1 MATFIQGH
9 LPSFLQITAYVLA
22 IEILKISFTWDLGK
36 NVAHT
41 EIQILQFQKPNVQ
54 MKEIPKVY
62 SIMVSKICEGL
73 DIEVQLAPIEEGK
86 IWISKF
92 NNQRKRMKY
101 IPTVQSEI
109 VYKLCGALNL
119 EVQLSAANDQKIF
132 IQKQKKEQNKRRKSK
147 KVIPIVKSPSIY
159 KFCIA
164 LGIEARLDAESPI

>member
-9 LPSFLQITAYVLA
+9 LPSFLQITAYVFA

-36 NVAHT
+36 NEAHI
-41 EIQILQFQKPNVQ
+41 ENQILEFQKPNVQ

-62 SIMVSKICEGL
+62 SIMVFKICEGL
-73 DIEVQLAPIEEGK
+73 DIDVRLAPIEEGE

-92 NNQRKRMKY
+92 SDQRKRMKY

-109 VYKLCGALNL
+109 IYKLCGALNL

-132 IQKQKKEQNKRRKSK
+132 RQKQK
-147 KVIPIVKSPSIY
+147 
-159 KFCIA
+159 
-164 LGIEARLDAESPI
+164 